1 MSGIKVRLFLVLLG
15 ILLHYVIHRA
25 KHEQLEL
32 LKAGLLKNDALQ
44 THFESNVD
52 PINSESPYILSYSL
66 FGENWDRYGSAVETL
81 ARSAAQSS
89 FYKNWSIRLYHDGK
103 MINNDLEIALKE
115 KYANLFLY
123 NVGFLPQYGNVS
135 YINGMVWRFLAT
147 GDPNLEVVCSRD
159 LDSLILKRE
168 EDAVREWLKSGK
180 IFHVMRDHPA
190 HGVHILGGT
199 WCFRNSKNPSLGVE
213 LAKIFIQKS
222 KQRSSSEEAPYGDG
236 QNVLGEYVWPLIE
249 NDVLQHDA
257 YLCTLF
263 QGSVPFPSKR
273 NEDGQYVGMVGNIP
287 KNEIIIP
294 TCPLECRPENHQDW
308 EYC

>member
-1 MSGIKVRLFLVLLG
+1 MYQIKARLLLVFLA
-15 ILLHYVIHRA
+15 ILFRNVIHRT
-25 KHEQLEL
+25 KNKQLVVSL
-32 LKAGLLKNDALQ
+32 MNNISQ
-44 THFESNVD
+44 TNLEVKFD
-52 PINSESPYILSYSL
+52 PISSESPYILSYSL
-66 FGENWDRYGSAVETL
+66 FGKNWNKYGFAVETL
-81 ARSAAQSS
+81 AGSAAQSS

-147 GDPNLEVVCSRD
+147 GDPSLEVVCSRD

-180 IFHVMRDHPA
+180 IFHVMRDNPA
-190 HGVHILGGT
+190 HGTVILGGT
-199 WCFRNSKNPSLGVE
+199 WCFRNSNNRSLGVE

-222 KQRSSSEEAPYGDG
+222 KQRSSSEEVPSGDD
-236 QNVLGEYVWPLIE
+236 QYILAKYIWPLIKY
-249 NDVLQHDA
+249 DVLQHDA
-257 YLCTLF
+257 YLCTFF
-263 QGSVPFPSKR
+263 QGSVPFPSMR
-273 NEDGQYVGMVGNIP
+273 NEYGQYVGMVGNV
-287 KNEIIIP
+287 KNNKSS
-294 TCPLECRPENHQDW
+294 TAVCPLECRPKNHQNW